1 MSNSKIVKM
10 LKFTDGN
17 FITLKK
23 IALDESTPAEI
34 RITAILA
41 INKKFEKS
49 PMQAVY
55 PEVESNNVNI
65 KTDSKIE

>member
-34 RITAILA
+34 KITAILA
-41 INKKFEKS
+41 INKKS
-49 PMQAVY
+49 PGYADNS
-55 PEVESNNVNI
+55 EIENANV
-65 KTDSKIE
+65 KIESKW